1 MPKEAVDLEN
11 VKKYKNG
18 ESQILEAHKESQK
31 KVYETSLRHNKDKFD
46 KYGEDLYK
54 KNTYFNNSKIP
65 DKNST
70 DIINSELSAI
80 NSLRKIGPQSTEDY
94 CQKCPAL
101 KNRCIHKV
109 QKENLKDK
117 YTYPITTSSTYGWLE
132 PYDNLDNKDYK
143 LKSEI
148 KEFYDKS
155 HL

>member
-1 MPKEAVDLEN
+1 MPKDGIDMEN
-11 VKKYKNG
+11 IKPYKNAP
-18 ESQILEAHKESQK
+18 SQILESHKQVQK
-31 KVYETSLRHNKDKFD
+31 KVYESSLKHNKAKFD
-46 KYGEDLYK
+46 KIGDDLYK

-65 DKNST
+65 EKNSI
-70 DIINSELSAI
+70 DIINNDLSAM
-80 NSLRKIGPQSTEDY
+80 NSLRKIETQSTEEI

-101 KNRCIHKV
+101 KNRCTHKI

-132 PYDNLDNKDYK
+132 PYDNLDADNK
-143 LKSEI
+143 LKSTI